1 LDEVVMN
8 VPDVAKRIQRWGLG
22 VVFVSLLFLGASV
35 LLVCVLVA
43 LTILPTSILRLN
55 GKLQQLVLDCLWL
68 GVSGPIIWLV
78 GWILARFANN
88 KD

>member
-1 LDEVVMN
+1 MDEVVTN

-55 GKLQQLVLDCLWL
+55 GKFQQLVLDCLWL

-78 GWILARFANN
+78 GWILARSAKN